1 METLTMSTTNTDA
14 GVPAGYMKDAQGR
27 LVPVEMVRPADL
39 MRDALVL
46 ELTNEAQTLSAAL
59 GAFKVKVFDA
69 VAKFTAASAAQYG
82 VTLGG
87 KKGNITLHSFDGR
100 FKVQVAIADNLVFD
114 ERLQAAKALIDECID
129 EWSAGS
135 RPEIKVLVQD
145 AFQTD
150 REGRINTGR
159 VLGLRRLDIQDERW
173 KRAMQAI
180 GESVQVV
187 GTKAYARFYVR
198 VGDTDRYE
206 PITLDIA
213 SA

>member
-1 METLTMSTTNTDA
+1 MSTAHNA
-14 GVPAGYMKDAQGR
+14 VPHGYMKDAQGR
-27 LVPVEMVRPADL
+27 LVPIEMVKPADL

-46 ELTNEAQTLSAAL
+46 ELTHEAQALSAAL
-59 GAFKVKVFDA
+59 GAFKAKVFEG
-69 VAKFTAASAAQYG
+69 VAKFTAASAEQYG

-87 KKGNITLHSFDGR
+87 KKGNISLHSFDGR

-114 ERLQAAKALIDECID
+114 ERLQAAKALIDQCID

-159 VLGLRRLDIQDERW
+159 VLGLRRLDISDERW

>member
-1 METLTMSTTNTDA
+1 MSKTNTDA
-14 GVPAGYMKDAQGR
+14 GVPAGYMKDAHGR
-27 LVPVEMVRPADL
+27 LVPVQMVKPADL
-39 MRDALVL
+39 MRDALVQ
-46 ELTNEAQTLSAAL
+46 ELVGAAQLLSADL
-59 GAFKVKVFDA
+59 SSFKSHVFMM
-69 VAKFTAASAAQYG
+69 VSKFAAASAAQYG

-87 KKGNITLHSFDGR
+87 KKGNITLFSFDGR
-100 FKVQVAIADNLVFD
+100 FKVQVATADNIVFD
-114 ERLQAAKALIDECID
+114 ERLQAAKALIDECIE
-129 EWSAGS
+129 EWSTGS

-150 REGRINTGR
+150 REGRLNTGR

-198 VGDTDRYE
+198 IGDTDRYE

-213 SA
+213 AA

>member
-1 METLTMSTTNTDA
+1 MSTNTDA
-14 GVPAGYMKDAQGR
+14 GVPAGYMKDAHGR
-27 LVPVEMVRPADL
+27 LVPVQMVKPADL
-39 MRDALVL
+39 MRDALVQ
-46 ELTNEAQTLSAAL
+46 ELVGEAQLLSAAL
-59 GAFKVKVFDA
+59 GTFKSHVFTA
-69 VAKFTAASAAQYG
+69 VAKFAAASAEQYG

-87 KKGNITLHSFDGR
+87 KKGNISLYSYDGR
-100 FKVQVAIADNLVFD
+100 FKLQVATAENVVFD
-114 ERLQAAKALIDECID
+114 ERLQAAKALIDECIE
-129 EWSAGS
+129 EWSAS
-135 RPEIKVLVQD
+135 SSPEIKVLVQD

-150 REGRINTGR
+150 REGRLNTGR

-198 VGDTDRYE
+198 VGDTDRYD

-213 SA
+213 GA